1 MKQFQKIV
9 LPIDAHIQDIIDA
22 ICTSSTV
29 MIKASPGSGKTTR
42 LPWALVEGLGSNV
55 VVLEPRRLAAKLAAQ
70 RIAEEEELSLG
81 KEVGYHF
88 RFDKHVS
95 RDTRLTFYTEGTFL
109 KRFLNDPNLDGV
121 DIVILDE
128 FHERHLDTD
137 LSLALLRGL
146 QERRPLKL
154 VIMSA
159 TLDLELVSFF
169 PEARAIEIIASHYP
183 VTVSYLPNVPSELN
197 RSLEAKVRRAIDES
211 SGDTLVFLPGMRE
224 MLRTSESLRGEYDV
238 FLLHADLEREEQTQA
253 LIPGKR
259 RRVILSTNIA
269 ESSVTIPGITTVI
282 DAGIQREARVSPW
295 NGLRL
300 IQDVPCT
307 QASAI
312 QRAGRAG
319 RTGPGKCL
327 RLYSEQDFN
336 DRPAHTIPE
345 LERAD
350 LTDTYLLVS
359 ATGLPLRW
367 FHHPPAAKWEKARQ
381 LLHQLGALRDDQ
393 LTQTGQKMLAYPVG
407 ARLARILVAGEGLV
421 PKDKEALVR
430 YIAEEIEGDRTG
442 ALRRRLGSY
451 QKLPGSAKTGHWEQC
466 LLTGFVDQL
475 ARYRRGPRDFIHFS
489 GKVLKANPHLHDMID
504 GLYIVFD
511 VTQRQEA
518 MKVLEISEDWP
529 WELEPF
535 PFREEDEFV
544 VGDRISIV
552 RKTKLGSIVVDEAPV
567 KVTWDSL
574 SATSRDKLLE
584 LSMTRSQTL
593 ISKWKETQTYGRLAF
608 WARHK
613 GLSLDEL
620 LERISLAD
628 YFNEAGLS
636 FDAFTEFLERR
647 AEKELE
653 VTDLARHLP
662 LSLNLGGRRELI
674 VHYPANHDPFLEAPI
689 QDFYGITESPRIL
702 KGAVPLQLK
711 LLGPHRRP
719 IQVTKDLKNFW
730 AKTYPEMKREYGR
743 DYPRHYWPDDPATAK
758 PFLLKSHLPKS

>member
-1 MKQFQKIV
+1 MRKIQSTIWCCMKQFQKIP
-9 LPIDAHIQDIIDA
+9 LPIDAHIQDIIGA
-22 ICTSSTV
+22 ISANPTV

-42 LPWALVEGLGSNV
+42 LPWALAEGLGSNV

-70 RIAEEEELSLG
+70 RIAEEEELGLG

-88 RFDKHVS
+88 RFEKNVS
-95 RDTRLTFYTEGTFL
+95 RETRLTFYTEGTFL
-109 KRFLNDPNLDGV
+109 KRFLSDPNLDGV

-137 LSLALLRGL
+137 LALALLRGL

-159 TLDLELVSFF
+159 TLDLELVSVF
-169 PEARAIEIIASHYP
+169 PEARAIEITAPHYP
-183 VTVSYLPNVPSELN
+183 VTISYLPNVPSELN
-197 RSLEAKVRRAIDES
+197 RPLEAKVRRAVDES
-211 SGDTLVFLPGMRE
+211 TGDTLVFLPGMRE
-224 MLRTSESLRGEYDV
+224 MLRTSESLHGDYDV
-238 FLLHADLEREEQTQA
+238 FLLHADIERDEQTRA
-253 LIPGKR
+253 LIPGQR

-312 QRAGRAG
+312 QRTGRAG

-336 DRPAHTIPE
+336 ERAAHTIPE

-381 LLHQLGALRDDQ
+381 LLHQHGALQNDKI
-393 LTQTGQKMLAYPVG
+393 TPTGQKMLTFPVG
-407 ARLARILVAGEGLV
+407 ARLARILVAGEGLAT
-421 PKDKEALVR
+421 KGKEALVR

-442 ALRRRLGSY
+442 ALRRRLGAY
-451 QKLPGSAKTGHWEQC
+451 QRLPGCATPDHWEKC

-475 ARYRRGPRDFIHFS
+475 ARYRRSARDFIHFS
-489 GKVLKANPHLHDMID
+489 GKILKAHPQLHDLSD
-504 GLYIVFD
+504 GLYIIFD
-511 VTQRQEA
+511 ITQRQEA
-518 MKVLEISEDWP
+518 LKVLEISEDWP
-529 WELEPF
+529 WELDPF

-544 VGDRISIV
+544 VGERISIV
-552 RKTKLGSIVVDEAPV
+552 RKTKLGSIVVEEAPL

-574 SATSRDKLLE
+574 PGPSRDKLLE
-584 LSMTRSQTL
+584 LSFTRSQNL
-593 ISKWKETQTYGRLAF
+593 ISQWKETPTYGRLAF
-608 WARHK
+608 WARSK
-613 GLSLDEL
+613 GLSLDVL
-620 LERISLAD
+620 LENISLD
-628 YFNEAGLS
+628 QYFTDVGLS
-636 FDAFTEFLERR
+636 FDSFPEFLERI
-647 AEKELE
+647 AEEKLE
-653 VTDLARHLP
+653 ATDLARLLP
-662 LSLNLGGRRELI
+662 LKLNL
-674 VHYPANHDPFLEAPI
+674 
-689 QDFYGITESPRIL
+689 
-702 KGAVPLQLK
+702 
-711 LLGPHRRP
+711 
-719 IQVTKDLKNFW
+719 
-730 AKTYPEMKREYGR
+730 
-743 DYPRHYWPDDPATAK
+743 
-758 PFLLKSHLPKS
+758 